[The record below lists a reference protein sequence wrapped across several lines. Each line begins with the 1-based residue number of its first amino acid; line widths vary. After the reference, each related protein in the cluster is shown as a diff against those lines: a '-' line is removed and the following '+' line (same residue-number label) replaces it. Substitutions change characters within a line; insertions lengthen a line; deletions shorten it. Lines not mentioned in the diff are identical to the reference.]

1 MYEDE
6 LVASKNSD
14 VASYATP
21 RHELR
26 GNFMQNF
33 ARFWS
38 KTIYTYIDDDTR
50 MRETILVNN
59 DTRKTKVQ
67 LDTL

>member
-1 MYEDE
+1 
-6 LVASKNSD
+6 
-14 VASYATP
+14 
-21 RHELR
+21 
-26 GNFMQNF
+26 MQNF

-38 KTIYTYIDDDTR
+38 KAIYTYIDDDTR